1 VPGGECAVRRLRNG
15 KSAKYPAPPALSVSC
30 PGPGKTTI
38 KKKKKMSKSAKYS
51 ALTALLQFIYALIH

>member
-1 VPGGECAVRRLRNG
+1 MARVRNIQHLQLFLC
-15 KSAKYPAPPALSVSC
+15 PAQDLE
-30 PGPGKTTI
+30 KQQL